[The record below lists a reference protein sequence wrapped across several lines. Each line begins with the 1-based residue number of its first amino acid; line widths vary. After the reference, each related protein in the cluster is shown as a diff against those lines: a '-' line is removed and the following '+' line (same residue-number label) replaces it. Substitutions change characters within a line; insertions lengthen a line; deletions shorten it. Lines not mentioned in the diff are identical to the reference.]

1 MGFWEQQNN
10 RNADLGRSRN
20 MLNQNRFAE
29 RYSNAENDLS
39 VQKIM
44 EREGLNVASF
54 ARRIGVVDQT
64 IRGIV
69 VQRRN
74 KPGFDLIVR
83 ILQTFDWVNAEW
95 LILGVGEMSKPEQEN
110 LNNSERYSIKD
121 LVMYL
126 KEKDVKLIIFQA
138 YFALHDPSPVRD
150 RAAHIYMPIQL
161 MLKKA
166 SFLL

>member
-1 MGFWEQQNN
+1 MIDFLLKTMEII
-10 RNADLGRSRN
+10 
-20 MLNQNRFAE
+20 E
-29 RYSNAENDLS
+29 RI
-39 VQKIM
+39 QKIM

-110 LNNSERYSIKD
+110 VSNQEQYSIKD

-126 KEKDVKLIIFQA
+126 KEKDVKIEKLIEEKTEFKVLYEMA
-138 YFALHDPSPVRD
+138 
-150 RAAHIYMPIQL
+150 
-161 MLKKA
+161 KKELE
-166 SFLL
+166 SGSL

>member
-1 MGFWEQQNN
+1 MEII
-10 RNADLGRSRN
+10 
-20 MLNQNRFAE
+20 E
-29 RYSNAENDLS
+29 RI
-39 VQKIM
+39 QKIM

-54 ARRIGVVDQT
+54 ARKIGVVDQT

-110 LNNSERYSIKD
+110 LNNSELYSIKD

-126 KEKDVKLIIFQA
+126 KEKDVKIEKLIEEKTEFKVLYEMA
-138 YFALHDPSPVRD
+138 
-150 RAAHIYMPIQL
+150 
-161 MLKKA
+161 KKELE
-166 SFLL
+166 SGSL

>member
-1 MGFWEQQNN
+1 MGII
-10 RNADLGRSRN
+10 
-20 MLNQNRFAE
+20 E
-29 RYSNAENDLS
+29 RI
-39 VQKIM
+39 QKIM

-54 ARRIGVVDQT
+54 ARRVGVVDQT

-83 ILQTFDWVNAEW
+83 ILQTFAWVNAEW

-110 LNNSERYSIKD
+110 VNNQEQYSIKD

-126 KEKDVKLIIFQA
+126 KEKDVKIEKLIEEKTEFKVLYEMA
-138 YFALHDPSPVRD
+138 
-150 RAAHIYMPIQL
+150 
-161 MLKKA
+161 KKELE
-166 SFLL
+166 SGSL

>member
-1 MGFWEQQNN
+1 MGII
-10 RNADLGRSRN
+10 
-20 MLNQNRFAE
+20 E
-29 RYSNAENDLS
+29 RI
-39 VQKIM
+39 QKIM

-54 ARRIGVVDQT
+54 ARRVGVVDQT

-83 ILQTFDWVNAEW
+83 ILQTFAWVNAEW

-110 LNNSERYSIKD
+110 VSNQEQYSIKD

-126 KEKDVKLIIFQA
+126 KEKDVKIEKLIEEKTEFKVLYEMA
-138 YFALHDPSPVRD
+138 
-150 RAAHIYMPIQL
+150 
-161 MLKKA
+161 KKELE
-166 SFLL
+166 SGSI

>member
-1 MGFWEQQNN
+1 MEII
-10 RNADLGRSRN
+10 
-20 MLNQNRFAE
+20 E
-29 RYSNAENDLS
+29 RI
-39 VQKIM
+39 QKIM

-126 KEKDVKLIIFQA
+126 KEKDVKIEKLIEEKTEFKVLYEMA
-138 YFALHDPSPVRD
+138 
-150 RAAHIYMPIQL
+150 
-161 MLKKA
+161 KKELE
-166 SFLL
+166 SGSI

>member
-1 MGFWEQQNN
+1 MEII
-10 RNADLGRSRN
+10 
-20 MLNQNRFAE
+20 E
-29 RYSNAENDLS
+29 RI
-39 VQKIM
+39 QKIM

-110 LNNSERYSIKD
+110 LNNPELYSIKD

-126 KEKDVKLIIFQA
+126 KEKDVKIEKLIEEKTEFKVLYEMA
-138 YFALHDPSPVRD
+138 
-150 RAAHIYMPIQL
+150 
-161 MLKKA
+161 KKELE
-166 SFLL
+166 SGSL

>member
-1 MGFWEQQNN
+1 MIDFLLKTMEII
-10 RNADLGRSRN
+10 
-20 MLNQNRFAE
+20 E
-29 RYSNAENDLS
+29 RI
-39 VQKIM
+39 QKIM

-126 KEKDVKLIIFQA
+126 KEKDVKIEKLIEEKTEFKVLYEMA
-138 YFALHDPSPVRD
+138 
-150 RAAHIYMPIQL
+150 
-161 MLKKA
+161 KKELE
-166 SFLL
+166 SGSL

>member
-1 MGFWEQQNN
+1 MGII
-10 RNADLGRSRN
+10 
-20 MLNQNRFAE
+20 E
-29 RYSNAENDLS
+29 RI
-39 VQKIM
+39 QKIM

-54 ARRIGVVDQT
+54 ARRVGVVDQT

-83 ILQTFDWVNAEW
+83 ILQTFAWVNAEW

-110 LNNSERYSIKD
+110 VSNQEQYSIKE

-126 KEKDVKLIIFQA
+126 KEKDVKIEKLIEEKTEFKVLYEMA
-138 YFALHDPSPVRD
+138 
-150 RAAHIYMPIQL
+150 
-161 MLKKA
+161 KKELE
-166 SFLL
+166 SGSI

>member
-1 MGFWEQQNN
+1 
-10 RNADLGRSRN
+10 
-20 MLNQNRFAE
+20 MLDIFILLIE
-29 RYSNAENDLS
+29 RI
-39 VQKIM
+39 QKIM

-126 KEKDVKLIIFQA
+126 KEKDVKIEKLIEEKTEFKVLYEMA
-138 YFALHDPSPVRD
+138 
-150 RAAHIYMPIQL
+150 
-161 MLKKA
+161 KKELE
-166 SFLL
+166 SGSL

>member
-1 MGFWEQQNN
+1 MEII
-10 RNADLGRSRN
+10 
-20 MLNQNRFAE
+20 E
-29 RYSNAENDLS
+29 RI
-39 VQKIM
+39 QKIM

-95 LILGVGEMSKPEQEN
+95 LILGVGEMSKSEQEN
-110 LNNSERYSIKD
+110 LNNSELYSIKD

-126 KEKDVKLIIFQA
+126 KEKDVKIEKLIEEKTEFKVLYEMA
-138 YFALHDPSPVRD
+138 
-150 RAAHIYMPIQL
+150 
-161 MLKKA
+161 KKELE
-166 SFLL
+166 SGSL

>member
-1 MGFWEQQNN
+1 MIDFLLKKMGII
-10 RNADLGRSRN
+10 
-20 MLNQNRFAE
+20 E
-29 RYSNAENDLS
+29 RI
-39 VQKIM
+39 QKIM

-54 ARRIGVVDQT
+54 ARRVGVVDQT

-83 ILQTFDWVNAEW
+83 ILQTFAWVNAEW

-110 LNNSERYSIKD
+110 VSNQEQYSIKD

-126 KEKDVKLIIFQA
+126 KEKDVKIEKLIEEKTEFKVLYEMA
-138 YFALHDPSPVRD
+138 
-150 RAAHIYMPIQL
+150 
-161 MLKKA
+161 KKELE
-166 SFLL
+166 SGSI

>member
-1 MGFWEQQNN
+1 MEII
-10 RNADLGRSRN
+10 
-20 MLNQNRFAE
+20 E
-29 RYSNAENDLS
+29 RI
-39 VQKIM
+39 QKIM

-110 LNNSERYSIKD
+110 LNNSELYSIKD

-126 KEKDVKLIIFQA
+126 KEKDVKIEKLIEEKTEFKVLYEMA
-138 YFALHDPSPVRD
+138 
-150 RAAHIYMPIQL
+150 
-161 MLKKA
+161 KKELE
-166 SFLL
+166 SGSL

>member
-1 MGFWEQQNN
+1 MGII
-10 RNADLGRSRN
+10 
-20 MLNQNRFAE
+20 E
-29 RYSNAENDLS
+29 RI
-39 VQKIM
+39 QKIM

-54 ARRIGVVDQT
+54 ARRVGVVDQT

-83 ILQTFDWVNAEW
+83 ILQTFAWVNAEW

-110 LNNSERYSIKD
+110 VSNQEQYSIKD

-126 KEKDVKLIIFQA
+126 KEKDVKIEKLIEEKTEFKVLYEMA
-138 YFALHDPSPVRD
+138 
-150 RAAHIYMPIQL
+150 
-161 MLKKA
+161 KKELE
-166 SFLL
+166 SGSL